1 MKLKTTWAGI
11 LLSGLL
17 VGCGGTSTSED
28 GTHTGSSTQIDLPD
42 GNVLIFFDNNS
53 SAQYLY
59 DTDSETYEDMNIET
73 ANYDM
78 TVKHGKLI
86 VWNHHTTTG
95 VDPKIVMLDEYFD
108 ISDGNLTYTDFH
120 YLGHFHEENN
130 EKFFAAHSADEFD
143 PEVASDNKLAAL
155 NALNA
160 HLIEQEEIREEISE
174 ALQLE
179 TEGNETLC
187 NFFVFEHD
195 HEEAESNESEE
206 EAAPH
211 LALTESGKV
220 YVFAEVNETLSEIQ
234 APVVL
239 DGVTTCQESESSI
252 IQNGDHGVLIFS
264 AETQKLYLVDNHG
277 MDFHQHSSWDIDRF
291 LPAGFTPTDLAGIGE
306 GHEHEHEE

>member
-1 MKLKTTWAGI
+1 MKVQTIWAGI

-17 VGCGGTSTSED
+17 VGCGGSSTSENN
-28 GTHTGSSTQIDLPD
+28 TEQGSIPQVVDLPD
-42 GNVLIFFDNNS
+42 GNVMIFFDNNS

-59 DTDSETYEDMNIET
+59 NTDSETYENMNIET
-73 ANYDM
+73 ENYDM
-78 TVKHGKLI
+78 SGKNGKLI
-86 VWNHHTTTG
+86 VWNHHTSTG

-108 ISDGNLTYTDFH
+108 INDGNLTYTDFH

-143 PEVASDNKLAAL
+143 PTVASDQKLAAL
-155 NALNA
+155 DALNA
-160 HLIEQEEIREEISE
+160 HLFEQEEIREEISE
-174 ALQLE
+174 ALLLE

-195 HEEAESNESEE
+195 HEEAETNESE

-211 LALTESGKV
+211 LAFTESGKV
-220 YVFAEVNETLSEIQ
+220 YVFAEVNETLSRIQ

-239 DGVTTCQESESSI
+239 DGVTECQENQSSI

-264 AETQKLYLVDNHG
+264 AQTQKLYLVDNHG
-277 MDFHQHSSWDIDRF
+277 MDFHQHSSWDIERF

-306 GHEHEHEE
+306 GHDHEHEE